1 MVLGESYLKKMRA
14 FTTVWGPYVDWME
27 RTIVRSLLW
36 PANNLA
42 VKDSAWLIWTKR
54 ADEAKVLELARRV
67 GFAQIDIGY
76 LPDEVEGNHPMMGA
90 VILKAFLQTV
100 KMCLNNGEQ
109 LLTLPPD
116 TVMGDGSINALRL
129 AGQFGDT
136 CVAVPHIR
144 VDASILGSLT
154 DSPMSNPALVSVAM
168 KHQHKAFSES
178 EIGRD
183 MSGSFVGGIAWQK
196 LGKNL
201 WSVQHA
207 LPTIYLAN
215 LKQSDYHFFG
225 QSHDGLAPTYGCF
238 DHAWPQVLVKEQR
251 QRTIGS
257 SDACFIAELT
267 RAELNVPP
275 LTKAI
280 IDKPDAF
287 WRHLSHNLHNKQNLF
302 IMRGE

>member
-1 MVLGESYLKKMRA
+1 MVLGRGEVRKIRA
-14 FTTVWGPYVDWME
+14 FTTVWGNYVDWME
-27 RTIVRSLLW
+27 RTIARSMQW
-36 PANNLA
+36 PSNNLA
-42 VKDSAWLIWTKR
+42 IKDATWLIWTKK
-54 ADEAKVLELARRV
+54 ADEEKVLEVARKV
-67 GFAQIDIGY
+67 GVAQIDIGY
-76 LPDEVEGNHPMMGA
+76 LPDDVEGNHPMMGA

-100 KMCLNNGEQ
+100 KICLDEGEQ

-116 TVMGDGSINALRL
+116 TIMGDGTIANMRL

-136 CVAVPHIR
+136 CVAVPHLR
-144 VDASILGSLT
+144 VDASILGSIS
-154 DSPMSNPALVSVAM
+154 DSALNNAELVTVAM

-178 EIGRD
+178 EIGRE
-183 MSGSFVGGIAWQK
+183 MSGSFVGGITWQR
-196 LGKNL
+196 LGSKL

-207 LPTIYLAN
+207 LPTVYLAN
-215 LKQSDYHFFG
+215 LKRSDYDFF
-225 QSHDGLAPTYGCF
+225 QAPHDGLAPTYGCF
-238 DHAWPQVLVKEQR
+238 DHAWPSMLVQEQR

-280 IDKPDAF
+280 VDAPDTF
-287 WRHLSHNLHNKQNLF
+287 WRNLPHNLHNKQNLF